1 MEIEQLIVLLLEAN
15 IIGALM
21 LFSFYEKKIS
31 KKNPQNPLEK
41 LILSFEKKTEKFVC
55 FFFWQK
61 TGAESND
68 AGGAPEATPAA
79 RLVTGLPPERPGLM
93 SRTSSRTSVANGSFF
108 FCFFYRTRTRK
119 RERERAIKRERSISG
134 RDCHRRPWINVI
146 AAGSEKPSK
155 KTQSNPVR
163 GSGKRI

>member
-108 FCFFYRTRTRK
+108 FCFVFLPNK
-119 RERERAIKRERSISG
+119 NEKERERESNKEREVDLGPRLPSTAMDQRHRG
-134 RDCHRRPWINVI
+134 RLR
-146 AAGSEKPSK
+146 
-155 KTQSNPVR
+155 KTQ
-163 GSGKRI
+163 